1 LQIILEITCAEGDHL
16 KPKKFNSFYMS
27 YDYDVIIIGSGPA
40 GLSCA
45 IQASKLDKKALV
57 VEINPEYYG
66 GAWINTGT
74 VPSKAL
80 RVAAKTI
87 YDFHKQYESE
97 DSPKPYE
104 RFKMED
110 LLQYKDRILENQN
123 KKTKEDL
130 FKNDVTTVHG
140 FGKIEGPHTVSV
152 TDKEGNQQEFTG
164 NFILISTGSSPSE
177 PENFEIDHDK
187 ILDNKSILEITHIPR
202 RLSIVGSGV
211 NAIEYATMFASL
223 GTHVTLLS
231 AEDVVLPFLDSEIRS
246 HVEEIFADRNIR
258 VLNNVEVL
266 SIDYNPLRTSTEVRY
281 FVDNNDD
288 LQVLET
294 EHVLYFGGRNPNN
307 SGIGLENIAASTD
320 DEGFIKVNSDYKTK
334 EDSVFAAGD
343 IIGFP
348 SLASASFSQ
357 GRQAACNMFGIPSLD
372 VPGQIPFGIY
382 SIPEI
387 ASIGLTEDEAIAQG
401 YDVTI
406 GRAYFKNITMADIG
420 NKREGLLKMVFETES
435 FSILGIH
442 ILGEQACELIHLGQA
457 IMAYKGDIRYYIQH
471 VMNNPTYSEAF
482 RVAAFNGI
490 NRVYKAGVKYKN
502 ILSD

>member
-1 LQIILEITCAEGDHL
+1 
-16 KPKKFNSFYMS
+16 MS
-27 YDYDVIIIGSGPA
+27 YDYDVVIIGSGPA

-45 IQASKLDKKALV
+45 IQASKLDKKVML
-57 VEINPEYYG
+57 VEINPDYYG

-80 RVAAKTI
+80 RIAAKTI

-104 RFKMED
+104 RFKMQD

-123 KKTKEDL
+123 EKARDDL
-130 FKNDVTTVHG
+130 LKNEVTTIHG
-140 FGKIEGPHTVSV
+140 FGKVEDPHTVSV
-152 TDKEGNQQEFTG
+152 TDREGDEQHFTG
-164 NFILISTGSSPSE
+164 ENILIATGGSPSK
-177 PENFEIDHDK
+177 PENFEVDHDK

-231 AEDVVLPFLDSEIRS
+231 SEDILLPYLDTEIHS
-246 HVEEIFADRNIR
+246 HVYDIFDDRNIR
-258 VLNNVEVL
+258 VLTNVKVQA
-266 SIDYNPLRTSTEVRY
+266 IDYNPLRTSTEIRY
-281 FVDNNDD
+281 LANKKDEI
-288 LQVLET
+288 QVLET
-294 EHVLYFGGRNPNN
+294 EHVLYFGGRKPNN
-307 SGIGLENIAASTD
+307 TGIGLENIDAAVD
-320 DEGFIKVNSDYKTK
+320 DEGYIEVDNNLKTG
-334 EDSVFAAGD
+334 EDSVYAAGD

-372 VPGQIPFGIY
+372 VPAQIPLGIY

-387 ASIGLTEDEAIAQG
+387 ASIGLTEDEAKEQD
-401 YDVTI
+401 YDITI
-406 GRAYFKNITMADIG
+406 GRAYFENITMADIG
-420 NKREGLLKMVFETES
+420 NKREGLLKIVFETES
-435 FSILGIH
+435 FSILGVH

-457 IMAYKGDIRYYIQH
+457 IMAYEGDIRYYVQH

-502 ILSD
+502 ILRD

>member
-1 LQIILEITCAEGDHL
+1 
-16 KPKKFNSFYMS
+16 MS

-45 IQASKLDKKALV
+45 IQASKLDKKVMV

-80 RVAAKTI
+80 RIAAKTI

-104 RFKMED
+104 RFKMQD

-123 KKTKEDL
+123 EKARDDL
-130 FKNDVTTVHG
+130 LKNEVTTIHG
-140 FGKIEGPHTVSV
+140 FGKVEDPHTVSV
-152 TDKEGNQQEFTG
+152 TDREGDEQHFTG
-164 NFILISTGSSPSE
+164 ENILIATGGSPSK
-177 PENFEIDHDK
+177 PENFEVDHDK

-231 AEDVVLPFLDSEIRS
+231 SEDIVLPYLDTEIRS
-246 HVEEIFADRNIR
+246 HVYEIFDDRNIR
-258 VLNNVEVL
+258 VLTNVKVQD
-266 SIDYNPLRTSTEVRY
+266 IDYNPLRTSTEIRY
-281 FVDNNDD
+281 LTNKKDEI
-288 LQVLET
+288 QVLET
-294 EHVLYFGGRNPNN
+294 EHVLYFGGRKPNN
-307 SGIGLENIAASTD
+307 TGIGLENIDATVD
-320 DEGFIKVNSDYKTK
+320 DEGYIEVDNNFKTG
-334 EDSVFAAGD
+334 ESSVYAAGD

-387 ASIGLTEDEAIAQG
+387 ASIGLTEDEAKEQN
-401 YDVTI
+401 YDTTI
-406 GRAYFKNITMADIG
+406 GRAYFENITMADIG
-420 NKREGLLKMVFETES
+420 NKREGLLKIVFETES
-435 FSILGIH
+435 FSILGVH

-457 IMAYKGDIRYYIQH
+457 IMAYEGDIRYYVQH

-502 ILSD
+502 ILRD